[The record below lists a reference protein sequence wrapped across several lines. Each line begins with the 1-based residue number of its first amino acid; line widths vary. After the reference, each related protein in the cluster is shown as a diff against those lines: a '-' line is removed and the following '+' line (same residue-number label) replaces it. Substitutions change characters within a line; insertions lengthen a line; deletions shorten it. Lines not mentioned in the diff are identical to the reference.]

1 MQTEL
6 TGTFSPFDLT
16 QAAREF
22 ASEVGATAERKKKP
36 ISSPGGLRTFF
47 LYIRA
52 VGYVPPHQVS
62 GAITVQTILGAA
74 RLSAEGKDYE
84 LPAGSVVFFPAGV
97 LHDVSASEESVLLI
111 TQASQD

>member
-6 TGTFSPFDLT
+6 TGTLSPFDLT

-47 LYIRA
+47 LYVRA
-52 VGYVPPHQVS
+52 AGYVPPHQVS

-74 RLSAEGKDYE
+74 RSRQKERTTNSLLEALFSFLPEFYMTS
-84 LPAGSVVFFPAGV
+84 LPAMRAYC
-97 LHDVSASEESVLLI
+97 
-111 TQASQD
+111 

>member
-36 ISSPGGLRTFF
+36 ITSPGGLRTFF
-47 LYIRA
+47 LYVRA
-52 VGYVPPHQVS
+52 AGYVPPHHVP
-62 GAITVQTILGAA
+62 GAITVQTILVQHASRQKERTTNYLQEA
-74 RLSAEGKDYE
+74 LFSFLPEFHMTF
-84 LPAGSVVFFPAGV
+84 LPARRAYC
-97 LHDVSASEESVLLI
+97 
-111 TQASQD
+111 